1 MAKFENLGVVK
12 WKDWCNTE
20 KTENLIVEKIE
31 PIELVKPVE
40 KNIQPK
46 WDELF
51 EEIDSF
57 DIKKSEP
64 KIINQPSEPNYK
76 FRLFKKCSSK

>member
-12 WKDWCNTE
+12 WKDWCAPE
-20 KTENLIVEKIE
+20 MVENLIVEKIE
-31 PIELVKPVE
+31 PIEPVE

-46 WDELF
+46 WDELLK
-51 EEIDSF
+51 EVNSF

-64 KIINQPSEPNYK
+64 KIINQPSKSKYK